1 MQQASWSSAASSGAG
16 TRIGMAGWLRA
27 LPSAMKL
34 AETLRLKCA
43 KMGIGTSG
51 TAAVLFDRIK
61 MHENKKSSKVSRK
74 SLSSK
79 TAGGVVKPKK
89 TSAFKGDRLSASYY
103 FHEVCGG
110 KISRCTPQIIPEKDG
125 RRKLKEIKLVN
136 GKFGKHPKWVL
147 VK

>member
-1 MQQASWSSAASSGAG
+1 
-16 TRIGMAGWLRA
+16 
-27 LPSAMKL
+27 MKL

-43 KMGIGTSG
+43 KMGVGTSG

-61 MHENKKSSKVSRK
+61 MHEKKKSSKVFRK

-89 TSAFKGDRLSASYY
+89 TSAFKGERLSASYY

-110 KISRCTPQIIPEKDG
+110 KISRCKPQIIAEKDG
-125 RRKLKEIKLVN
+125 RHKLKEIKLVN
-136 GKFGKHPKWVL
+136 GKFGKHPKWLL
-147 VK
+147 VKHV

>member
-1 MQQASWSSAASSGAG
+1 
-16 TRIGMAGWLRA
+16 
-27 LPSAMKL
+27 MKL

-43 KMGIGTSG
+43 KMGLGTSG
-51 TAAVLFDRIK
+51 TASVLFERLK
-61 MHENKKSSKVSRK
+61 MHEKKKSSMGKPP
-74 SLSSK
+74 SSK
-79 TAGGVVKPKK
+79 TAKGVVKPKK
-89 TSAFKGDRLSASYY
+89 TSAFKGERLSASFY

-147 VK
+147 VKHV

>member
-1 MQQASWSSAASSGAG
+1 
-16 TRIGMAGWLRA
+16 
-27 LPSAMKL
+27 MKL

-43 KMGIGTSG
+43 KMGLGTSG
-51 TAAVLFDRIK
+51 TASVLFERLK
-61 MHENKKSSKVSRK
+61 AHEKKRSSVLKGK
-74 SLSSK
+74 PPSSK
-79 TAGGVVKPKK
+79 TAKGVVKPKK
-89 TSAFKGDRLSASYY
+89 TSAFKGERLSASYY

-147 VK
+147 VKHV